1 MREPATWDFVE
12 YSRHDVYGRFLTG
25 WNYQTSGG
33 EQVVNALK
41 GLNLGLG
48 LMTILGGAAGRHSA
62 GCREGTLVATVAW
75 CPTNR
80 SSETISDR

>member
-48 LMTILGGAAGRHSA
+48 LMTILGGDMRQPEA
-62 GCREGTLVATVAW
+62 GTLRVATVAW

>member
-48 LMTILGGAAGRHSA
+48 LMTILGGDMRQAGPMQAPYGWRQ
-62 GCREGTLVATVAW
+62 
-75 CPTNR
+75 
-80 SSETISDR
+80 